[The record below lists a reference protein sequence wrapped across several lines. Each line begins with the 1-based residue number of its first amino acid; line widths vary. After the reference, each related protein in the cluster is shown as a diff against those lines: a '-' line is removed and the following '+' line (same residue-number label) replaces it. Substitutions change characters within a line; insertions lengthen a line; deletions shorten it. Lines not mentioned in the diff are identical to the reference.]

1 MRPRK
6 RTNRTLPP
14 NLYMSKSGK
23 KYYFRYRNPQTGKET
38 GIGSDRQAA
47 ILAANTLNAKLMPS
61 APDLVVLVMGGGD
74 RMDTWMERYQELL
87 EKRGLSAST
96 MKSYSKLTKAIKQ
109 ELGKVD
115 LVDIDTRQV
124 AQFLESYEAT
134 PTMARQLRSRLKDV
148 FDEAIRE
155 GKVKHNPVTAT
166 RNPKVT
172 VARSRLSL
180 AQFNTVLESSE
191 GKHAWI
197 ANSMLLA
204 LITGQRLEDI
214 SNMNF
219 SDEKDGYLHIKQHKS
234 GSLVRL
240 STGLRLDAIGMTVG
254 EVVSRCRD
262 RVVSRWLVHHV
273 KNSCR
278 AKAGGTVNKATISKA
293 FKNARNLSGITG
305 DNPPSF
311 HEIRSLSGRLYKEQG
326 IDAQSLLGHKSAATT
341 ALYVD
346 VRGSEWISVG

>member
-1 MRPRK
+1 MGTDK
-6 RTNRTLPP
+6 
-14 NLYMSKSGK
+14 
-23 KYYFRYRNPQTGKET
+23 
-38 GIGSDRQAA
+38 QAA
-47 ILAANTLNAKLMPS
+47 IGAAHELNGKVCP
-61 APDLVVLVMGGGD
+61 APADLVALVMGSGD
-74 RMDTWMERYQELL
+74 RMDTWLERYQVLL

-115 LVDIDTRQV
+115 LVGVDTRLV
-124 AQFLESYEAT
+124 AQFLERYEAT
-134 PTMARQLRSRLKDV
+134 PTMARQLRSRLKDI

-180 AQFNTVLESSE
+180 EQFSTTLEAAH
-191 GKHAWI
+191 GMNPWV

-204 LITGQRLEDI
+204 LVTGQRLEDI
-214 SNMNF
+214 SNMKF
-219 SDEKDGYLHIKQHKS
+219 SDVSDGYLHVKQHKS

-240 STGLRLDAIGMTVG
+240 SQDLRLDAIGMTVG
-254 EVVSRCRD
+254 DVVSRCRD
-262 RVVSRWLVHHV
+262 RVVSRNLIHHNR
-273 KNSCR
+273 NSAR
-278 AKAGGTVNKATISKA
+278 AKAGGALNKLTISKA
-293 FKNARNLSGITG
+293 FKDARNLSGLTG

-311 HEIRSLSGRLYKEQG
+311 HELRSLSGRLYKEQG